1 MCAGH
6 DGLSATTFMFD
17 APPVMPRE
25 FLFGGQP
32 AVNVVAI
39 APPAG
44 LVEVRFLYE

>member
-1 MCAGH
+1 MMN
-6 DGLSATTFMFD
+6 LSATTFMFY
-17 APPVMPRE
+17 ASPVMPRE

-32 AVNVVAI
+32 VVNVVAI